1 MCIRDSLY
9 YSLGNLSVTE
19 KEKDGTVYG
28 YDRSGKRVRV
38 KGRDSVFVL
47 KNGHPEFEIAGTA
60 LEEIT
65 YSPVNQCIEGMS
77 PDTHLYHLNSEGSR
91 DALVDPE
98 TGMAYLEDQTGVTVW
113 PVKVSKTSHGA
124 VISRDKIKTYRIASF
139 QSDTDREY
147 TIGTYDGMQFI
158 KKMNP
163 VLKDVYKRQGSGRM
177 GWR

>member
-1 MCIRDSLY
+1 M
-9 YSLGNLSVTE
+9 
-19 KEKDGTVYG
+19 
-28 YDRSGKRVRV
+28 
-38 KGRDSVFVL
+38 
-47 KNGHPEFEIAGTA
+47 
-60 LEEIT
+60 
-65 YSPVNQCIEGMS
+65 
-77 PDTHLYHLNSEGSR
+77 
-91 DALVDPE
+91 DPE

-163 VLKDVYKRQGSGRM
+163 VLNSYGLPVYYRKSEQTYTKGQPGV
-177 GWR
+177 